1 VRIVGRSLHPRL
13 LAENKSEVQPDTIH
27 ADTQGQSTA
36 IFGLAYLLGIELMPR
51 IRNWKDQHLFRAAPD
66 VSYDHIDELFTAQ
79 VDWNLIA
86 TLVPDMMRVAVSIR
100 TGNILPSDILRRLNS
115 SSRKNKLYFGLREL
129 GRVVRTIF
137 LLRYLSDAELRR
149 TIQAA
154 TNKSE
159 RFNQFVQW
167 VSFGGDSVIAENTRD
182 EQRKFIK
189 YNMGSPPWRGREI
202 PAGNPRGTG
211 RAAAGGGKVRSSD
224 ETSNDRGAKGP

>member
-1 VRIVGRSLHPRL
+1 
-13 LAENKSEVQPDTIH
+13 
-27 ADTQGQSTA
+27 
-36 IFGLAYLLGIELMPR
+36 
-51 IRNWKDQHLFRAAPD
+51 LFRPAPD

-79 VDWNLIA
+79 VDWDLIA
-86 TLVPDMMRVAVSIR
+86 TLAPDMMRVAVSIR

-115 SSRKNKLYFGLREL
+115 SSRKNKLYFGFREL

-189 YNMGSPPWRGREI
+189 YNHLVANLLVFHNIVTLSRALNRLQSDDLKASDQALAALTPYQTEHINRFGNYTVNFSRTPEPLPPALCKSAGS
-202 PAGNPRGTG
+202 GNK
-211 RAAAGGGKVRSSD
+211 GGPSFD
-224 ETSNDRGAKGP
+224 

>member
-1 VRIVGRSLHPRL
+1 
-13 LAENKSEVQPDTIH
+13 
-27 ADTQGQSTA
+27 
-36 IFGLAYLLGIELMPR
+36 M
-51 IRNWKDQHLFRAAPD
+51 
-66 VSYDHIDELFTAQ
+66 
-79 VDWNLIA
+79 DWDLIA
-86 TLVPDMMRVAVSIR
+86 TLAPDMMRVAVSIR

-115 SSRKNKLYFGLREL
+115 SSRKNKLYFGFREL

-189 YNMGSPPWRGREI
+189 YNHLVANLLVFHNIVTLS
-202 PAGNPRGTG
+202 
-211 RAAAGGGKVRSSD
+211 RALNRLQSD
-224 ETSNDRGAKGP
+224 DLKASDHALALEMAKGDAERLADSTDPLAAIERTIGWQGLEEWSKLWTRNGGHPGRQPS